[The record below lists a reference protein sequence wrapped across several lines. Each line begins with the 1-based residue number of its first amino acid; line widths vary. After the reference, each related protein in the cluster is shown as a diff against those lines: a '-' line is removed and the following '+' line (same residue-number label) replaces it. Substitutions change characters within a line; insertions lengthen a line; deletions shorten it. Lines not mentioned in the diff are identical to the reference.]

1 MNEFILNIPLHGT
14 LVVSFLGL
22 TVGVHFFSEQL
33 KESNYRIPHFLRWLV
48 IFGITI
54 LISLP
59 QEYLFSA
66 SDSDVKKAINCVN
79 ETKNIRLKNYLKRE
93 LDRDNVREYKVD
105 RVVRQC
111 YAEKNDAELRQK
123 RNEQSKSLI

>member
-14 LVVSFLGL
+14 LVVSFLAL

-33 KESNYRIPHFLRWLV
+33 KKSNYRIPHFFRWLV

-66 SDSDVKKAINCVN
+66 SDSDVKKAINCIN

-93 LDRDNVREYKVD
+93 LNRDNVREYKVD

-111 YAEKNDAELRQK
+111 YADKNDAELRQK
-123 RNEQSKSLI
+123 RNEQSKSLV